1 MGRREEFLKRNVIAL
16 TLFSFFRG
24 FSVSGYQAL
33 FSAYMKT
40 LGYSMTSIGAAL
52 TVSSIIAA
60 LIAPGFGGIIEYYGA
75 RITTT
80 ATGIALVAALA
91 LLAHPSPP
99 YIVFIVSYALFMLA
113 FSLGQPARST
123 LLARSVP
130 VQRYGYY
137 VGITVT
143 AFAAARIV
151 GSIASGWIALKT
163 SYTTLF
169 AFLAVLAAIGV
180 SLFHILSMEPKQDS
194 TRLRF
199 RDVVIGAYRRALK
212 PNPRILKLY
221 PLLVIDRSAWSL
233 WFPLLS
239 AHLKAVGYNEG
250 EIGLLYTVQS
260 VLFALSSVPW
270 GRIADR
276 IGPAETI
283 ALSEAIA
290 LSAIPLLA
298 SPTPWFI
305 AAAGMAVV
313 GFSIAAWIPAYN
325 KLVAQLA
332 GDRLG
337 EAYANANAV
346 RSLAGTPTPS
356 IGGYLYQASGPI
368 VVYSVSA
375 VLMIASALY
384 AYKVLRCPK
393 NRKRRK
399 AEPNISP

>member
-1 MGRREEFLKRNVIAL
+1 MSGRELFLKRNVIAL

-75 RITTT
+75 RITTSL
-80 ATGIALVAALA
+80 TGIVLVVALV

-99 YIVFIVSYALFMLA
+99 YILFIVSYALFMLA

-130 VQRYGYY
+130 AQRYGYY

-143 AFAAARIV
+143 AFAAARII
-151 GSIASGWIALKT
+151 GSTASGWIALKT
-163 SYTTLF
+163 SYPTLF
-169 AFLAVLAAIGV
+169 AFLALLAVVGV
-180 SLFHILSMEPKQDS
+180 SLFHAFSIELKQD
-194 TRLRF
+194 TVKLGLK
-199 RDVVIGAYRRALK
+199 DIIIGAYQRALK
-212 PNPRILKLY
+212 PDPRILRLY

-239 AHLKAVGYNEG
+239 AHFKAMGYNEG

-260 VLFALSSVPW
+260 TLFALSSMPW
-270 GRIADR
+270 GRVADY
-276 IGPAETI
+276 IGPARTI

-290 LSAIPLLA
+290 LLAIPLLV
-298 SPTPWFI
+298 SPVPWFT

-356 IGGYLYQASGPI
+356 IGGYLYQANGPA

-375 VLMIASALY
+375 ILLIVSAFY
-384 AYKVLRCPK
+384 AYKVLTCPK
-393 NRKRRK
+393 NKKERK
-399 AEPNISP
+399 AGPSISP